1 MTSKKSFTSGRTTK
15 GSPPDEEWLAS
26 ATISEFADRAAE
38 AALSRLVDRLT
49 RIYDD
54 LAFGEVHWAGDR
66 WRIEIDHLRS
76 KAAGEAMVGWRGRA
90 FVWVFD
96 SEGGYRN
103 LDELSNG
110 DPSRMATIGLFEA
123 IKEWRAQ
130 AEVVEREKMM
140 STRSIR
146 ERVKTTFRV
155 EARKR
160 DLEKLVNDRKAFD
173 QLAAELASERDWIN
187 NYVQDVSWKRLISET
202 WEELRENNWRKITSS
217 DGREGH
223 LRRYAD
229 DDPLFDATKAL
240 FRRRLDAIQDPSGLG
255 TIKRYDIVD
264 DQPGKVG
271 IHVLGHRKAGDFW
284 IMVEEAGEDT
294 IEVYAYGETGKVYTS
309 FLEGEE
315 AAEEILRETEDLL
328 DRNRVYLS

>member
-1 MTSKKSFTSGRTTK
+1 
-15 GSPPDEEWLAS
+15 
-26 ATISEFADRAAE
+26 
-38 AALSRLVDRLT
+38 
-49 RIYDD
+49 
-54 LAFGEVHWAGDR
+54 
-66 WRIEIDHLRS
+66 
-76 KAAGEAMVGWRGRA
+76 MVGWRGRA

-110 DPSRMATIGLFEA
+110 DPSRMATIGLFDA

-130 AEVVEREKMM
+130 AEVVERHTETV
-140 STRSIR
+140 SRHT
-146 ERVKTTFRV
+146 V
-155 EARKR
+155 
-160 DLEKLVNDRKAFD
+160 
-173 QLAAELASERDWIN
+173 ASEDI
-187 NYVQDVSWKRLISET
+187 YE
-202 WEELRENNWRKITSS
+202 
-217 DGREGH
+217 
-223 LRRYAD
+223 
-229 DDPLFDATKAL
+229 ATKAL
-240 FRRRLDAIQDPSGLG
+240 FRRRLDAIADPSGLG
-255 TIKRYDIVD
+255 TIERYDIVE

-284 IMVEEAGEDT
+284 IMVEEAGEDA